1 MTNKSKSIGTKV
13 ESQIVNY
20 LHIVGFSKAHRR
32 ALAGSL
38 DIGDVLVCEGLI
50 IEAKGGAAAEN
61 ASDGQLRLWCAETER
76 EKANAKADEA
86 FLVVKRKGHGVGK
99 VGSWF
104 VVHNEAGMLTRFLLG
119 EYVVFLKALGYTA
132 DGMKS
137 KNSALQ
143 ANGGLDERFTTGSI
157 LDQIGA
163 N

>member
-1 MTNKSKSIGTKV
+1 MRLRAV
-13 ESQIVNY
+13 P
-20 LHIVGFSKAHRR
+20 LRR
-32 ALAGSL
+32 TPVTGSFAC
-38 DIGDVLVCEGLI
+38 GVRRPE
-50 IEAKGGAAAEN
+50 K
-61 ASDGQLRLWCAETER
+61 
-76 EKANAKADEA
+76 EKANARADEA
-86 FLVVKRKGHGVGK
+86 FLVVKRKGNGVGK

-104 VVHNEAGMLTRFLLG
+104 VVHNEAAMLTRFLLG